1 MPCPADGRA
10 SYLHLP
16 DRAHTPRTMIDFH
29 NHLAPGVDDGA
40 SDLEQARA
48 ALAALSGQGV
58 HTLVTTPHLQG
69 ALTTRPERLRARLTE
84 LDEGWERLRALAA
97 AEFPALR
104 LERGAE
110 VMLDTLT
117 PDLSDPR
124 TRLAGTSFA
133 LVEFAHMSVPPNADQ
148 PLFHLKRNGWT
159 PVLAHPERYSG
170 FGPVLGQAAHWRT
183 LGTHLQVNAGSL
195 VGRYGSHAR
204 ELAWRLLELGW
215 ADYLSSDYHARGRL
229 SLDAARA
236 AILARGGEHQ
246 AELLLE
252 TNSARLLAGAPPL
265 EVPPLPERRSL
276 LRRILG
282 R

>member
-1 MPCPADGRA
+1 
-10 SYLHLP
+10 
-16 DRAHTPRTMIDFH
+16 MIDFH

-40 SDLEQARA
+40 ADLEQARA

-69 ALTTRPERLRARLTE
+69 SLTARPERLHARLAE
-84 LDEGWERLRALAA
+84 LDAGWERLRALAA

-124 TRLAGTSFA
+124 TRLAGTPFA
-133 LVEFAHMSVPPNADQ
+133 LVEFAHMAVPPNADQ
-148 PLFHLKRNGWT
+148 PLFHLERNGWT
-159 PVLAHPERYSG
+159 PVLAHPERYG
-170 FGPVLGQAAHWRT
+170 GPVLAQAEHWRT

-204 ELAWRLLELGW
+204 EVAWRLLELGW

-229 SLDAARA
+229 SLDAARDA
-236 AILARGGEHQ
+236 LTARGGERQ

-252 TNSARLLAGAPPL
+252 TNSARLLAGDPPL
-265 EVPPLPERRSL
+265 EVPPLPPPPSL
-276 LRRILG
+276 LRRIF
-282 R
+282 RR